1 MIVANVASQYEAR
14 KVVCYWQASMPNAYR
29 GRIEQFPVYERKTN
43 AVSLRNMNE
52 VREMKNER

>member
-1 MIVANVASQYEAR
+1 MANVASQYEAR
-14 KVVCYWQASMPNAYR
+14 KVVGYWQASMPNAYR

-43 AVSLRNMNE
+43 AGSLRNMGE